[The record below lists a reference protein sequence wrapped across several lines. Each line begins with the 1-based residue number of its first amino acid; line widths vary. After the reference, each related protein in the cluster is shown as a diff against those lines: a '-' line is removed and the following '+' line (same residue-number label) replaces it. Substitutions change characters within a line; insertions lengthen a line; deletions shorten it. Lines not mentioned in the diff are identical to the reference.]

1 MWQRPK
7 SRRILVLIAFL
18 ALIVAVMACDINLPA
33 INVNSPTAVS
43 PTTASPTDSAGKPD
57 LSDLNQPG
65 NQSGKSSGPSSPSGP
80 SGPSNP
86 SGPSSGGGRAT
97 LSLVNSSGQTVCYVY
112 ISPTTS
118 DSWGSDWLGSEEVIQ
133 PGSTRNFSVS
143 AGTWALRA
151 DDCNGNALAEEYGVS
166 VSGTT
171 TWSLSG
177 SSSGG
182 NPPSSSGS
190 VPLRLVNSSNSTV
203 CYAYIS
209 PSTSDSWGSDW
220 LGSSTV
226 AAGSSYTFYV
236 SSGTYDLKA
245 EDCSNNVLDEQ
256 YGIQISASS
265 TWTVYGG
272 ATNSGPSTSGD
283 GSVAVTMTNYT
294 PNTACYVYISP
305 STSDSWGSDWL
316 GSSTVASQGSYT
328 FWVTPGTY
336 DLKAEDCSGNVLDE
350 LYGVS
355 IYNSY
360 SWPLYWAEPGVGPQ
374 SSDGMA
380 TLQVVNHV
388 S

>member
-1 MWQRPK
+1 
-7 SRRILVLIAFL
+7 
-18 ALIVAVMACDINLPA
+18 
-33 INVNSPTAVS
+33 
-43 PTTASPTDSAGKPD
+43 
-57 LSDLNQPG
+57 
-65 NQSGKSSGPSSPSGP
+65 
-80 SGPSNP
+80 
-86 SGPSSGGGRAT
+86 
-97 LSLVNSSGQTVCYVY
+97 
-112 ISPTTS
+112 
-118 DSWGSDWLGSEEVIQ
+118 
-133 PGSTRNFSVS
+133 
-143 AGTWALRA
+143 
-151 DDCNGNALAEEYGVS
+151 
-166 VSGTT
+166 
-171 TWSLSG
+171 
-177 SSSGG
+177 
-182 NPPSSSGS
+182 
-190 VPLRLVNSSNSTV
+190 
-203 CYAYIS
+203 
-209 PSTSDSWGSDW
+209 
-220 LGSSTV
+220 
-226 AAGSSYTFYV
+226 AGSSYTFYV

-256 YGIQISASS
+256 YGIQTSASS

-283 GSVAVTMTNYT
+283 GSVSVTMTNYT

-350 LYGVS
+350 LYGIS

-388 S
+388 SDICYLYIAPSSTSEWGTDWLGSGILPYSNWQEFVMEPDTYDIHADYCNGAEDYWYDIWVSGYTTYDLY